1 MRSDALVLEDWWW
14 FFTRWTV
21 SAFRAIAEVSLYYQG
36 YWMQHQI
43 HFPISQ
49 DHGALCPNMPWTS
62 QRNFLSL
69 HNFPKQN
76 LRVKMYHSDPRRLGF
91 NNHWLDWLEFNNF
104 DTEGHIH
111 VCMLPTN
118 HKRKGMFKHKAVSEI
133 TFNSFTPPI
142 CSAPRTWMQN
152 QNALFHTTE
161 PVTNGWRNTTTRKA
175 SSQFSLFWLYW
186 FFQITRQTPS
196 PKFAC
201 DKLYIRLRSEGQW
214 AEDRRGVRTKKRYEV
229 DQATSY
235 YYCSHF
241 VDRTGNEILY

>member
-1 MRSDALVLEDWWW
+1 
-14 FFTRWTV
+14 
-21 SAFRAIAEVSLYYQG
+21 
-36 YWMQHQI
+36 MQSQI

-91 NNHWLDWLEFNNF
+91 NNHAMIDLTLTTLILKATHTRLHAANQPQEERNVQ
-104 DTEGHIH
+104 TQGSQRKLLSIH
-111 VCMLPTN
+111 SLLRFAVHPEHECRIRMLC
-118 HKRKGMFKHKAVSEI
+118 
-133 TFNSFTPPI
+133 FTPSMLTMAGKILQPEKRHLTLVYSDCI
-142 CSAPRTWMQN
+142 
-152 QNALFHTTE
+152 
-161 PVTNGWRNTTTRKA
+161 G
-175 SSQFSLFWLYW
+175 

-201 DKLYIRLRSEGQW
+201 DKLYIRLRSEEQW

-235 YYCSHF
+235 YYCSQF